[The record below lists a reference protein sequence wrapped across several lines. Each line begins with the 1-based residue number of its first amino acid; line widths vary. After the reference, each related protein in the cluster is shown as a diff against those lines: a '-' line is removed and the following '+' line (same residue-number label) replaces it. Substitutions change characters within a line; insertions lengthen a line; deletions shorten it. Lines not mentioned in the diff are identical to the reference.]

1 MGQNQSG
8 LKSGAK
14 PKKRKRT
21 YENFRILM
29 TTSRNY
35 PIHPNLDQISIKYSF
50 EDTKDFKQTFYE
62 AMDLVNQNEYEDE
75 DNFLWRR
82 IIVNFLFMHCL
93 IKERDSMGKYGKMIL
108 EIPNNLH
115 ILSSFIPLL
124 LHSSTRPPL
133 L

>member
-1 MGQNQSG
+1 
-8 LKSGAK
+8 
-14 PKKRKRT
+14 
-21 YENFRILM
+21 M